1 MIYNA
6 TEWLRYANTDLWI
19 FLSIISFIDYLFI
32 VSEVCLNF
40 YTFERPAR
48 MVTSFSTSLFLEYQK
63 LFISQAPLLPP
74 LIEPRIASVGPDKPV
89 MLFQSAKKSTGTVA
103 RKRKF
108 KQEYHTTESKTGRL
122 IITEEEKAVVL
133 HNIFASV
140 FTVSCSSP
148 QALSGLVGR
157 WGLRPSCCK
166 QRSGLQPPGEPDGSW
181 WNASQSSEGTGLYCC
196 QATLDDVWKVM
207 AVRRSLHWLEGG
219 WGHAH
224 F

>member
-1 MIYNA
+1 M
-6 TEWLRYANTDLWI
+6 
-19 FLSIISFIDYLFI
+19 
-32 VSEVCLNF
+32 
-40 YTFERPAR
+40 
-48 MVTSFSTSLFLEYQK
+48 
-63 LFISQAPLLPP
+63 LPP

-157 WGLRPSCCK
+157 
-166 QRSGLQPPGEPDGSW
+166 
-181 WNASQSSEGTGLYCC
+181 
-196 QATLDDVWKVM
+196 
-207 AVRRSLHWLEGG
+207 
-219 WGHAH
+219 
-224 F
+224 

>member
-1 MIYNA
+1 
-6 TEWLRYANTDLWI
+6 
-19 FLSIISFIDYLFI
+19 
-32 VSEVCLNF
+32 
-40 YTFERPAR
+40 
-48 MVTSFSTSLFLEYQK
+48 MVTSFSTSRFLEYQK
-63 LFISQAPLLPP
+63 LFISQASLLPL
-74 LIEPRIASVGPDKPV
+74 LIEPHIASVGPDKPV

-157 WGLRPSCCK
+157 
-166 QRSGLQPPGEPDGSW
+166 
-181 WNASQSSEGTGLYCC
+181 
-196 QATLDDVWKVM
+196 
-207 AVRRSLHWLEGG
+207 
-219 WGHAH
+219 
-224 F
+224 